1 MIGRHA
7 VRESVR
13 AAGIVGDVA
22 TDRAGGLAAR
32 VGRVEKAI
40 FGDSFRYVLID
51 YARLDDGD
59 AILQI
64 DFQDAIQARQRQTM
78 PPSAGTAPPASP
90 VPEPRGTMGT
100 LARFAALITADTC
113 STFAGSTTIS
123 GITWKI
129 EPSCS

>member
-7 VRESVR
+7 VGESVR

-40 FGDSFRYVLID
+40 FGDSFRYILID

-59 AILQI
+59 AIWQI
-64 DFQDAIQARQRQTM
+64 DFQDAIQARQRQDNAAFRGHCT
-78 PPSAGTAPPASP
+78 AG
-90 VPEPRGTMGT
+90 EPCPRAARNDGHVGSFRRFDHRVR
-100 LARFAALITADTC
+100 LALHR
-113 STFAGSTTIS
+113 
-123 GITWKI
+123 
-129 EPSCS
+129 